1 MGKEN
6 VSNLFNDY
14 LRESLKEKMV
24 DAICK
29 VNEMLES
36 LDKKRSREE
45 MIEILFNANKA
56 ISNVCM
62 GNDELYSEHEYHLF
76 DGASGVWIA
85 QGKEEKCTN
94 RYD

>member
-1 MGKEN
+1 MEKEN
-6 VSNLFNDY
+6 IGNLFNDY

-29 VNEMLES
+29 VNEAIES
-36 LDKKRSREE
+36 HGKKPKEE
-45 MIEILFNANKA
+45 WVEILSNANKA

-62 GNDELYSEHEYHLF
+62 RNDELYSEHEYHLF
-76 DGASGVWIA
+76 EGASGVWVA
-85 QGKEEKCTN
+85 QGKEVKCTN